1 MSLRRAGLALLR
13 QQGAPLVESLSATT
27 QQAQGAV
34 REAVEGCSRGVST
47 LAVKQRMKSVGN
59 IQKITKAMKM
69 VAASKMRSATAAT
82 ENSRGI
88 VQPFLRM
95 LGDMPDTQGAKAVFV
110 PVTSDKGLCGG
121 INSTVCK
128 YTRATVKAVR
138 DGAAA
143 ADSGEAAP
151 EMMLVVMGEK
161 GRAQLQ
167 RDMRDN
173 IYGTVADT
181 NKVKITF
188 PEASAIAEELLKT
201 EYDTARILYN
211 RFVSAINQKP
221 TIATV
226 LSPDALE
233 RAAAEGG
240 AMDSYELEGPDRPE
254 MLMDLAEFQLAA
266 TLYNSMMENNC
277 SEQSS
282 RMSAM
287 ENSTKNAGE
296 MLGKL
301 TLTYNR
307 TRQASITTEL
317 IEIISGA
324 TALAG

>member
-1 MSLRRAGLALLR
+1 MLRQAASSLSGPLLR
-13 QQGAPLVESLSATT
+13 QGLAAVAESVAAACQGS
-27 QQAQGAV
+27 
-34 REAVEGCSRGVST
+34 AVEGARGVST
-47 LAVKQRMKSVGN
+47 LAVKQRMKSVAN

-69 VAASKMRSATAAT
+69 VAASKMRSAQANT

-88 VQPFLRM
+88 VQPLVRL
-95 LGDMPDTQGAKAVFV
+95 LGDLPAATGAKNVVV

-121 INSTVCK
+121 INTVVCK
-128 YTRATVKAVR
+128 YTRSTVKAV
-138 DGAAA
+138 
-143 ADSGEAAP
+143 ADAQAGDEPSENL
-151 EMMLVVMGEK
+151 LVVMGEK
-161 GRAQLQ
+161 GRSQLQ
-167 RDMRDN
+167 RDMRES
-173 IYGTVADT
+173 IYATIADT
-181 NKVKITF
+181 NKVRVTF
-188 PEASAIAEELLKT
+188 PEASQIAEELLKT
-201 EYDTARILYN
+201 EFDTARIIYN
-211 RFVSAINQKP
+211 RFVSAIAQKP

-233 RAAAEGG
+233 KTAAEG
-240 AMDSYELEGPDRPE
+240 AAIEQYEIEGPDRAE
-254 MLMDLAEFQLAA
+254 LLMDLSEFHLAT
-266 TLYNSMMENNC
+266 TLYNCMLENNC